1 MTPRTSQVTGTRP
14 MNLQSSQWL
23 NAIVAPIFMVP
34 TPETR
39 KLSIGKILQTDVA
52 QEPIGEREIPAL
64 IVQQ

>member
-1 MTPRTSQVTGTRP
+1 

-52 QEPIGEREIPAL
+52 QEPIGEREVPAL